1 MTIDSVQIL
10 LLVNSHNNCSQLLR
24 EAKSIIVC
32 FCLFLLFIVVVLL
45 VTPTL
50 VEFTYFTHSSI
61 MCCTVTCPSG
71 GIRLIGGSVPT
82 EGRVEV
88 CLNSA
93 WGTVCDD
100 GWTDVDASVACRQ
113 LGYSRFSK

>member
-1 MTIDSVQIL
+1 ML
-10 LLVNSHNNCSQLLR
+10 
-24 EAKSIIVC
+24 C
-32 FCLFLLFIVVVLL
+32 F
-45 VTPTL
+45 
-50 VEFTYFTHSSI
+50 
-61 MCCTVTCPSG
+61 TVTCPSG
-71 GIRLIGGSVPT
+71 GIRLIGGSLPT

-100 GWTDVDASVACRQ
+100 NYTDVDASVACRQ